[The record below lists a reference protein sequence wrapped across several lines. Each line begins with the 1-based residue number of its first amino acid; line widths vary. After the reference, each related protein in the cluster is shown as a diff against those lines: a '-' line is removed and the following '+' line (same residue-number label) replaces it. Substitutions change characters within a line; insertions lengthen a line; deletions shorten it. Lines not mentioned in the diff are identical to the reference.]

1 MYFRLCYQKITI
13 FYNWG
18 EMSQGETSLGEKRHG
33 EKCRGEKRLL
43 GRNVAWGEM
52 SREETT
58 FGEKRRIAPLMFSHV
73 PLSFIFRF

>member
-18 EMSQGETSLGEKRHG
+18 EMSRGETSLGEKRRG

-43 GRNVAWGEM
+43 GRTSHSQWASFGVARPLTVRCTM
-52 SREETT
+52 STY
-58 FGEKRRIAPLMFSHV
+58 
-73 PLSFIFRF
+73 IFYCNQI